1 MAKEYVRKKPIVSGT
16 VSPVHKKKIDKLV
29 EKGEF
34 ASISDL
40 LSQAVTEFLNKY
52 ETPSNEIPQISQN
65 KLTKADLDFIK
76 NIIHEQIEEMK
87 FDRKTK

>member
-16 VSPVHKKKIDKLV
+16 VSPVHKKKIDRLV

-40 LSQAVTEFLNKY
+40 LSQAVTEFLKKY
-52 ETPSNEIPQISQN
+52 ETPSNETPQN

-76 NIIHEQIEEMK
+76 NIIREQIEEMK